1 MSNQPQVVYVKQKG
15 GFSTGCMIGL
25 GIIFALV
32 LVFVIVPAGCT
43 ILVGGAALNEVSKE
57 VKRQEA
63 EKAKEVT
70 PVAPVAPVTP
80 ESKPEPEPEVIV
92 PKILQTLDGVQLPI
106 TVISNRIV
114 MLADANGKET
124 IIKANKR
131 IKIFE
136 RRSGG
141 LIRAEIDGAIYDG
154 DENRLISNVTI
165 AVD

>member
-70 PVAPVAPVTP
+70 PVAPVTP
-80 ESKPEPEPEVIV
+80 ESKPEPEPEPEVIV